1 MPELK
6 CPHCHKIFK
15 VDQEQYLSL
24 VNQVKNI
31 EFNKEIEAHL
41 TLIQKQQEQKQQL
54 LNEQL
59 NQKHQAELF
68 EFKTKIEQLKNII
81 NNYELKSANDL
92 KQQQIIQQQQ
102 IQQLQTK
109 INDLQLENNKQ
120 QELYKLQLQAKEEEI
135 KQIKDFKSKQSI
147 KLIGEDLEQHCY
159 NQFMQ
164 LKQDG
169 ILSSY
174 CTLEKDNDSSNGT
187 KGDFIYREYDSNQ
200 NEILSI
206 MFEMKNES
214 DQSKTKQTNESHLA
228 KLNHDRQTKNCEYAI
243 LVSMLELDNP
253 RFNGIS
259 DMSYLYEK
267 MYVIRPQFFI
277 SIIGLLRNA
286 NKNAIAYKQQLL
298 KIRQEEIDV
307 TNFEEKLLKF
317 QTDFG
322 NKVNNAGKKF
332 NKAIEEIDKSIKALE
347 KVKENLLSSEK
358 LLEQANDQTNK
369 LTIRKLTYNNP
380 TMSAKFKE
388 YKD

>member
-1 MPELK
+1 MAELK
-6 CPHCHKIFK
+6 CPHCHQIFE
-15 VDQEQYLSL
+15 VDQSQYLSL
-24 VNQVKNI
+24 VNQVKSI
-31 EFNKEIEAHL
+31 EFNKEVETHL
-41 TLIQKQQEQKQQL
+41 DLIKKQ
-54 LNEQL
+54 NEQQ
-59 NQKHQAELF
+59 QKLITEQINHQHQTELF
-68 EFKTKIEQLKNII
+68 KFQTKIEQLQNII

-102 IQQLQTK
+102 LQQLQTK
-109 INDLQLENNKQ
+109 ISDLQLENNKQ
-120 QELYKLQLQAKEEEI
+120 QELYKIQLQAKEEEI

-174 CTLEKDNDSSNGT
+174 CTLEKDNDSSSGT
-187 KGDFIYREYDSNQ
+187 KGDFIYREYDSDH

-206 MFEMKNES
+206 MFEMKNEAE
-214 DQSKTKQTNESHLA
+214 QSKTKQTNESHLA
-228 KLNHDRQTKNCEYAI
+228 KLDHDRQIKNCEYAI

-267 MYVIRPQFFI
+267 MYVVRPQFFI

-317 QTDFG
+317 QTDFS
-322 NKVNNAGKKF
+322 NKVNNAEKKF
-332 NKAIEEIDKSIKALE
+332 SKAIEEIDKSIKALE

-388 YKD
+388 IQE

>member
-1 MPELK
+1 MAELK
-6 CPHCHKIFK
+6 CPHCQKIFK

-31 EFNKEIEAHL
+31 EFNKEVEAHL

-54 LNEQL
+54 LNQQL

-68 EFKTKIEQLKNII
+68 EFKTKIEQLQNII

-92 KQQQIIQQQQ
+92 KQQQIIQQEQ

-109 INDLQLENNKQ
+109 INNLQLENNKQ
-120 QELYKLQLQAKEEEI
+120 HELYKLQLQAKDEEI

-174 CTLEKDNDSSNGT
+174 CTLEKDNDSSSGT
-187 KGDFIYREYDSNQ
+187 KGDFIYREYDNDQ

-206 MFEMKNES
+206 MFEMKNEAE
-214 DQSKTKQTNESHLA
+214 QSKTKQTNESYLT
-228 KLNHDRQTKNCEYAI
+228 KLDHDRKTKNCEYAI

-317 QTDFG
+317 QNDFN
-322 NKVNNAGKKF
+322 NKVDNAGKKF

-358 LLEQANDQTNK
+358 LLEQANDSTNK

-388 YKD
+388 IKD